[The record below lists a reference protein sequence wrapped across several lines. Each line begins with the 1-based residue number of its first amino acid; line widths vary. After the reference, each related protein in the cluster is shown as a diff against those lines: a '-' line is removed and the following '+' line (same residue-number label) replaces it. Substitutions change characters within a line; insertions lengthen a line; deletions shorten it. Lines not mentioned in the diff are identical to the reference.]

1 MRRRTAV
8 VAGTL
13 VFGAWSLWPSPAE
26 QSVRPED
33 TKRAKEARTVRTG
46 SAGPGATDDERTL
59 WRVFVDL
66 SDPTRTTA
74 SSALLPE
81 LKPER
86 FFPTLDEAP
95 FPDSDSAELLQGLLD
110 GEVSEDAFLDA
121 FDDEDW
127 THDELVDDPWAGLVA
142 LEAERLRQQGAVDG
156 EWDAWWDHWEQTGE
170 PVAMPTLDYDE
181 LLGLAD
187 ELADAWPDDP
197 VADFAQLYA
206 LHALREKAATTAD
219 AQGALSQAL
228 DVLAWTGDRL
238 VLESAV
244 GVMSEL
250 RVSLDNEDRG
260 LLDDVYTELEH
271 PEARYR
277 LARFAARD
285 ALAMGDWDD
294 AEVWTERQLAERD
307 HPEVR
312 KLEPAHEVVGRKGRL
327 DALTGTDPTDW
338 RGSLVAAAWT
348 CWLAGEVDELG
359 WRLNVRI
366 EEGWAFGDWSESGAL
381 TACVED
387 EVDRRFALPDDS
399 VVSLE
404 LVRR

>member
-1 MRRRTAV
+1 MKWRGAV
-8 VAGTL
+8 VVGAL

-33 TKRAKEARTVRTG
+33 TRRAQDARTVRTG
-46 SAGPGATDDERTL
+46 TAEAEDDERTL

-81 LKPER
+81 LRPDR

-95 FPDSDSAELLQGLLD
+95 FPDSESAELLQAVLD
-110 GEVSEDAFLDA
+110 GELDEAAFLEA
-121 FDDEDW
+121 FEDEDW
-127 THDELVDDPWAGLVA
+127 RPGELVDDPWAGLVA
-142 LEAERLRQQGAVDG
+142 LEAERLRQRAAVDA
-156 EWDAWWDHWEQTGE
+156 EWDVWWEHWEATGE
-170 PVAMPTLDYDE
+170 PVTMPTLAYDE

-187 ELADAWPDDP
+187 ELVDAWPDDP

-206 LHALREKAATTAD
+206 LHALREGAATTTD
-219 AQGALSQAL
+219 PDGALSEAL
-228 DVLAWTGDRL
+228 DVLSWTDDRL
-238 VLESAV
+238 VLEAAV

-250 RVSLDNEDRG
+250 RVTLDNEDRT
-260 LLDDVYTELEH
+260 LLDEVYADLEH

-285 ALAMGDWDD
+285 ALAVGDWDD
-294 AEVWTERQLAERD
+294 ADIWTERQLAERA
-307 HPEVR
+307 HTEVR
-312 KLEPAHEVVGRKGRL
+312 KLEPAHELVGRRGRL
-327 DALTGTDPTDW
+327 DAITGAAPSDW
-338 RGSLVAAAWT
+338 RSALVSAAWT
-348 CWLAGEVDELG
+348 CWLDGEVDEQA
-359 WRLNVRI
+359 WRLQVRI
-366 EEGWAFGDWSESGAL
+366 DEGWAFGDWSESGAL

-387 EVDRRFALPDDS
+387 EVDRRFAIPDES
-399 VVSLE
+399 VVELE

>member
-8 VAGTL
+8 AVGTL

-26 QSVRPED
+26 QTVRPED
-33 TKRAKEARTVRTG
+33 TRRAQEARTVRTG
-46 SAGPGATDDERTL
+46 SPAEAADDERTL

-74 SSALLPE
+74 ASALLPE

-110 GEVSEDAFLDA
+110 GEVSEADFLAAFE
-121 FDDEDW
+121 DEGW

-142 LEAERLRQQGAVDG
+142 LEAERLRQQAEVDG
-156 EWDAWWDHWEQTGE
+156 DWDAWWAHWERTGE
-170 PVAMPTLDYDE
+170 PVTMPTLDYDE

-187 ELADAWPDDP
+187 ELVDAWPDDP

-206 LHALREKAATTAD
+206 LHALREKAATTTD
-219 AQGALSQAL
+219 PDEALSEAL
-228 DVLAWTGDRL
+228 DVLGWTGDRL
-238 VLESAV
+238 VLEAAV

-250 RVSLDNEDRG
+250 RVRLDNEDRG
-260 LLDDVYTELEH
+260 LLDEVYAELEH

-285 ALAMGDWDD
+285 ALAVGDWDD
-294 AEVWTERQLAERD
+294 ADLWTERQLAERD
-307 HPEVR
+307 HAEVR
-312 KLEPAHEVVGRKGRL
+312 KLEPAHELVGRRGRL
-327 DALTGTDPTDW
+327 DAITGAAPSDW
-338 RGSLVAAAWT
+338 RSALVSAAWT
-348 CWLAGEVDELG
+348 CWLDGEVDEQA
-359 WRLNVRI
+359 WRLLVRI
-366 EEGWAFGDWSESGAL
+366 DEDWAFGTWSEAGAL

-387 EVDRRFALPDDS
+387 EVDRRFALPDES
-399 VVSLE
+399 IIELE
-404 LVRR
+404 LLRR